1 MGYCRSDW
9 SIVEQPEYTL
19 GWNHDKNG
27 WWHADTKTTYYKSCW
42 HIINGHKYY
51 FNTDGYAVTDWQVID
66 GKNYYF
72 EPIEGH
78 DLECAF
84 YKTDSNGV
92 QEPAEF

>member
-1 MGYCRSDW
+1 MTKMVGGTLILKPLTINPVGISLTVISTT
-9 SIVEQPEYTL
+9 SIQM
-19 GWNHDKNG
+19 
-27 WWHADTKTTYYKSCW
+27 
-42 HIINGHKYY
+42 
-51 FNTDGYAVTDWQVID
+51 GYAVTDWQVID